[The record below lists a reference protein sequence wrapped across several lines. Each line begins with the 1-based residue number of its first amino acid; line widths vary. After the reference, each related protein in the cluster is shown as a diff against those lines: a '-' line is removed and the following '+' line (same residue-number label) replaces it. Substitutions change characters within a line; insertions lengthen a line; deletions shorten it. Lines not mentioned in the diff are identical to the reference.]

1 MLILKKASE
10 LNLISNFKKF
20 NFKIMQNGVIK
31 NEYVRKMFNAE
42 IIEVKQPLVAKMEF
56 TQEID

>member
-1 MLILKKASE
+1 MLILTKASE

-42 IIEVKQPLVAKMEF
+42 IIEVKQPLVAKKEF

>member
-10 LNLISNFKKF
+10 LNLISNLKKF

-42 IIEVKQPLVAKMEF
+42 FIEVKQPLIAKKEF